1 LLTPTESIEIATVE
15 QVEKP
20 ILSVLIVNYNAGHLL
35 SEAVGALFASALPLE
50 VHVSDNG
57 SLDDSLWILEDQHG
71 KDSRLHIQRNH
82 ANLGFASG
90 HNRILPQALAPFL
103 LFLNPDCIVNPDTL
117 PRLLDFLRDTPE
129 AGMVGC
135 IVRNPDGSEQKASR
149 RRIPDPWI
157 GLVRYLHLD
166 RLWPNLMA
174 GKHLNL
180 NNQPLPESPLAVEA
194 ISGSLMLVRR
204 QALEEVGPL
213 DEGYFLHCEDL
224 DWFMRFHRAGW
235 QIYLVPGV
243 EVRHHQGA
251 CSLNTP
257 VTVEWYKHKGMVRF
271 FRKFQFHDFPFPFSL
286 LVIVGIWAHFGV
298 ILFTQGWHRLWALCR
313 QNRG

>member
-1 LLTPTESIEIATVE
+1 ME
-15 QVEKP
+15 QVDEP

-35 SEAVGALFASALPLE
+35 SEAVSALLASALPLE
-50 VHVSDNG
+50 VLVSDNG

-71 KDSRLHIQRNH
+71 KDSRLHIHRNH
-82 ANLGFASG
+82 ANLGFAGG
-90 HNRILPQALAPFL
+90 HNRVLPHALAPFL

-174 GKHLNL
+174 GMHLNL

-213 DEGYFLHCEDL
+213 DKGYFLHCEDL

-271 FRKFQFHDFPFPFSL
+271 FRKFQFHDFPLPFSL

-298 ILFTQGWHRLWALCR
+298 FLLSIGWHRFCALCR